1 VVAAGAFHFAAWQV
15 VLIVIGYLGLESLDQ
30 WLAKRA
36 KARAIGKAI
45 DDVMYRWNTDPDD
58 PEHEEKDEW
67 KPRQTHWQGADRRS
81 ESGGTAAK
89 VTPMKTLFPSQE
101 VAQRIPIKMPREMD
115 GICQLLVYLS
125 LLLREIKLPSLV
137 PN

>member
-1 VVAAGAFHFAAWQV
+1 MIVVAAGAFHFAAWQV

-45 DDVMYRWNTDPDD
+45 DDVMYGWNTDPDD

-67 KPRQTHWQGADRRS
+67 SRVKLTGKEQI
-81 ESGGTAAK
+81 
-89 VTPMKTLFPSQE
+89 V
-101 VAQRIPIKMPREMD
+101 VARVAE
-115 GICQLLVYLS
+115 
-125 LLLREIKLPSLV
+125 LLRKSLR
-137 PN
+137 